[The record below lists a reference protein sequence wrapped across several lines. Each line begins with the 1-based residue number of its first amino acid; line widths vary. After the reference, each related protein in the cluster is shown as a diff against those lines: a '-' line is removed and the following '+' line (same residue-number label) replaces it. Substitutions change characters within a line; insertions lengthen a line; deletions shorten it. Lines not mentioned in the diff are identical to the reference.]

1 MGRNKSDKPLLENHA
16 VITDGLE
23 EIKWKKDIFLNP
35 YNADFFN

>member
-16 VITDGLE
+16 ILTDGLE
-23 EIKWKKDIFLNP
+23 ERNWKKYIFHDP